1 MKRLLQEVGLLL
13 LLVGLLALFVVPMV
27 GTIVSKVDVVER
39 KWYSPE
45 HEVVTE
51 EGVLSVDES
60 WWIEQ
65 WMPDFVR
72 LRSNGSPREVSK
84 EEWEQIVVGKKF
96 SEGK

>member
-39 KWYSPE
+39 KWYVPA

-51 EGVLSVDES
+51 EGVLSVDEG
-60 WWIEQ
+60 WYILQ
-65 WMPDFVR
+65 W
-72 LRSNGSPREVSK
+72 NGSPREVSH
-84 EEWEQIVVGKKF
+84 EEWEQIVVGEKF
-96 SEGK
+96 SD